1 MDLDRWLHGSQF
13 AMRFWRFP
21 EQPTAL
27 VRRSLTYQKERSIRS
42 APILGHMVEAPD
54 TALEPIGDVHRT
66 KVGREATEPMR
77 ADIRLLG
84 AILGDTIREQ
94 NGDEVF
100 ELVER
105 ARVESFRVRRSEID
119 RTEMSRMF
127 DGIDIHQALPVIRA
141 FTHFALLANV
151 AEDIHRERRRGVHVA
166 AGEPPQDSS
175 LAATYLK
182 LDGAELDSD
191 TVAEALKGALVSP
204 VITAHPTE
212 TRRRTVFVT
221 QHRITELM
229 RLHAEGHTET
239 ADGRPVE
246 SELRR
251 QVLTLWQTALI
262 RLSRLQIS
270 DEIAVGL
277 RLYPSAFFE
286 VIPQVNAEV
295 RQALRQRWP
304 EADLLSGP
312 ILQPGSW
319 IGGDRDGNPNV
330 TADVVRLASGGAAFT
345 ALSHYLAELDQLEQE
360 LSMSSRLLKVTDEL
374 AALAQGCEDN
384 ARADEPYRRALRVI
398 RARLSATASEIL
410 DQQPQHLLDLGL
422 SRYATPAELRSDLD
436 VIDASLRMHGSALLA
451 DDRLA
456 LLREG
461 VHVFGFHLSGLDM
474 RQNSDVH
481 EEVVGELL
489 AWAGVHPDYSSL
501 PEEQRVELLVA
512 ELSTRRPLIG
522 DRARLS
528 DLARSELDIIAA
540 ATHAVETYGPAA
552 VPNYVISMCRS
563 VSDMLEAAILLKE
576 GGLLDASGDEPYCPV
591 GISPLFE
598 TIDDLHNG
606 ATILQA
612 MLELPLYRAL
622 VAARGESQEVMLGY
636 SDSNKDGGYLA
647 ANWAVYRAELALV
660 ETARK
665 NGIRLRLFHGRG
677 GTVGR
682 GGGPSYQAILAQPP
696 GAVNGSLRLTEQGE
710 VIAAKYAEPQVARR
724 NLESLLAATLES
736 TLLDV
741 EGLGEAAEPAYA
753 VLDEVAT
760 LAQRSY
766 AELVHDTP
774 GFVEYFKASTPVS
787 EIGSLNIGSRP
798 TSRKP
803 TESISDLRAIPWV
816 LAWSQSRVMLPG
828 WYGTGTAF
836 EQWIGAGSDSEE
848 ERLATLHE
856 LYQRWPFFRSVLSN
870 MAQVLAKS
878 DLGLAAHYSELV
890 ADESLRRRVFDKIV
904 DEHHRTIAM
913 YKRITGEDDLLA
925 DNPALARSVFNR
937 FPYLEPLNHLQVEL
951 LRRYR
956 GGEDDELVQR
966 GILLTMNGLASAL
979 RNSG

>member
-1 MDLDRWLHGSQF
+1 
-13 AMRFWRFP
+13 
-21 EQPTAL
+21 
-27 VRRSLTYQKERSIRS
+27 
-42 APILGHMVEAPD
+42 MVEVSD
-54 TALEPIGDVHRT
+54 TALEPIGAVQRT
-66 KVGREATEPMR
+66 AVGREATEPMR

-84 AILGDTIREQ
+84 TILGDTVREHD
-94 NGDEVF
+94 GSEVF

-105 ARVESFRVRRSEID
+105 ARVESFRVRHSEID
-119 RTEMSRMF
+119 RADMARMF
-127 DGIDIHQALPVIRA
+127 EGIDIHRAIPVIRA
-141 FTHFALLANV
+141 FSHFALLVNV
-151 AEDIHRERRRGVHVA
+151 AEDIHRERRRAMHVD
-166 AGEPPQDSS
+166 AGEPPQDST
-175 LAATYLK
+175 LAATYAK
-182 LDGAELDSD
+182 LDRAQLDSA
-191 TVAEALKGALVSP
+191 TVADALRGALVSP

-221 QHRITELM
+221 QHRITQLM

-239 ADGRPVE
+239 DEGRNIE
-246 SELRR
+246 FELRR

-262 RLSRLQIS
+262 RLSRLQIT
-270 DEIAVGL
+270 DEIEVGL
-277 RLYPSAFFE
+277 RYYPAAFFK
-286 VIPQVNAEV
+286 VIPQLNAEV
-295 RQALRQRWP
+295 RDALRARWP
-304 EADLLSGP
+304 AADLLLAP

-330 TADVVRLASGGAAFT
+330 TADVVRQATGSAAFT
-345 ALSHYLAELDQLEQE
+345 ALSHYLAELTGLEQE
-360 LSMSSRLLKVTDEL
+360 LTMSARLVPVTAEL
-374 AALAQGCEDN
+374 AALAEGCEEQ

-398 RARLSATASEIL
+398 RGRLTATAAAIL
-410 DQQPQHLLDLGL
+410 DRQPQHELDLGL
-422 SRYATPAELRSDLD
+422 PPYSAPSELQADLD
-436 VIDASLRMHGSALLA
+436 AIDASLRTHGSALLA

-461 VHVFGFHLSGLDM
+461 VRVFGFHLCGLDM

-489 AWAGVHPDYSSL
+489 AWAGVHEDYGSL
-501 PEEQRVELLVA
+501 PEDERVAVLAA
-512 ELSTRRPLIG
+512 ELSTRRPLVG

-528 DLARSELDIIAA
+528 DLARSELGVVRAA
-540 ATHAVETYGPAA
+540 ARAVELYGPAA
-552 VPNYVISMCRS
+552 VPIYVISMCRS
-563 VSDMLEAAILLKE
+563 VSDILEAAILLKE
-576 GGLLDASGDEPYCPV
+576 AGLLDASGPQPYCPV

-606 ATILQA
+606 AVILNA
-612 MLELPLYRAL
+612 MLELPLYRA
-622 VAARGESQEVMLGY
+622 VVDARGGCQEVMLGY

-660 ETARK
+660 EVARK
-665 NGIRLRLFHGRG
+665 TGIRLRLFHGRG

-710 VIAAKYAEPQVARR
+710 VIAAKYAEPQLARR

-741 EGLGEAAEPAYA
+741 EGLGDAADPAYT
-753 VLDEVAT
+753 VLNGVAA
-760 LAQRSY
+760 LAQRAY
-766 AELVHDTP
+766 TELVHDTP
-774 GFVEYFKASTPVS
+774 GFVEYFMASTPVS

-803 TESISDLRAIPWV
+803 TSSIADLRAIPWV

-828 WYGTGTAF
+828 WYGTGSAF
-836 EQWIGAGSDSEE
+836 EQWIKAGPESEA
-848 ERLATLHE
+848 ERVGTLHD
-856 LYQRWPFFRSVLSN
+856 LYERWPFFRGLLSN

-878 DLGLAAHYSELV
+878 DLGLAARYAGLV
-890 ADESLRRRVFDKIV
+890 ADEELRHRVFDKIV
-904 DEHHRTIAM
+904 DEHRRTIEM
-913 YKRITGEDDLLA
+913 HKLITGQDDLLA

-956 GGEDDELVQR
+956 SGDDDELVQR

>member
-1 MDLDRWLHGSQF
+1 
-13 AMRFWRFP
+13 
-21 EQPTAL
+21 
-27 VRRSLTYQKERSIRS
+27 
-42 APILGHMVEAPD
+42 MVEVTD
-54 TALEPIGDVHRT
+54 TALEPIGAVQRT
-66 KVGREATEPMR
+66 LVGREATEPMR

-84 AILGDTIREQ
+84 AILGDTVREQ

-100 ELVER
+100 DLVER

-119 RTEMSRMF
+119 RAEVSRMF
-127 DGIDIHQALPVIRA
+127 DGIDIHQAIPVIRA
-141 FTHFALLANV
+141 FSHFALLANV
-151 AEDIHRERRRGVHVA
+151 AEDIHRERRRAIHVA
-166 AGEPPQDSS
+166 AGEAPQDSS
-175 LAATYLK
+175 LAATYAK
-182 LDGAELDSD
+182 LDRAELDSA
-191 TVAEALKGALVSP
+191 TVAEALHGALISP

-221 QHRITELM
+221 QHRITDLM

-239 ADGRPVE
+239 DDGRNIE
-246 SELRR
+246 LELRR

-262 RLSRLQIS
+262 RLSRLQIT
-270 DEIAVGL
+270 DEIEVGL
-277 RLYPSAFFE
+277 RYYPAAFFK

-295 RQALRQRWP
+295 RDALRTRWP
-304 EADLLSGP
+304 DADLLAAP
-312 ILQPGSW
+312 IVQPGSW

-330 TADVVRLASGGAAFT
+330 TADVVRLATGSAAFT
-345 ALSHYLAELDQLEQE
+345 ALSHYLAELTALEQE
-360 LSMSSRLLKVTDEL
+360 LSMSARLVAVTPKL
-374 AALAQGCEDN
+374 AALAEGCGEK
-384 ARADEPYRRALRVI
+384 ARADEPYRRAVRVV
-398 RARLSATASEIL
+398 RARLTATAADIL
-410 DQQPQHLLDLGL
+410 DREPQQGLDLGL
-422 SRYATPAELRSDLD
+422 PPYSTPDELRADLD
-436 VIDASLRMHGSALLA
+436 TVDASLRGSGSALLA

-461 VHVFGFHLSGLDM
+461 VRVFGFHLCGLDM

-489 AWAGVHPDYSSL
+489 AWAGVHPDYASL
-501 PEEQRVELLVA
+501 PEDQRVELLAA
-512 ELSTRRPLIG
+512 ELGTRRPLVG
-522 DRARLS
+522 DRAELS
-528 DLARSELDIIAA
+528 DLAAGELGVLRAA
-540 ATHAVETYGPAA
+540 AQAVARYGPAA

-563 VSDMLEAAILLKE
+563 VSDVLEAAILLKE
-576 GGLLDASGDEPYCPV
+576 AGLLDVSGSDAYCPV
-591 GISPLFE
+591 AISPLFE

-606 ATILQA
+606 AAILHA
-612 MLELPLYRAL
+612 MLELPVYRAM
-622 VAARGESQEVMLGY
+622 VAACGESQEVMLGY

-647 ANWAVYRAELALV
+647 SSWAVYRAELALV
-660 ETARK
+660 EVARK
-665 NGIRLRLFHGRG
+665 TGIRLRLFHGRG

-710 VIAAKYAEPQVARR
+710 VIAAKYAEPQMARR

-741 EGLGEAAEPAYA
+741 EGLGDAAEPAYA

-760 LAQRSY
+760 LAQRAY

-774 GFVEYFKASTPVS
+774 GFVDYFMASTPVS

-803 TESISDLRAIPWV
+803 TSSISDLRAIPWV

-828 WYGTGTAF
+828 WYGTGSAF
-836 EQWIGAGSDSEE
+836 EQWIKAGPQSED
-848 ERLATLHE
+848 ERVQMLHE
-856 LYQRWPFFRSVLSN
+856 LYERWPFFRSVLSN

-878 DLGLAAHYSELV
+878 DLGLAARYAELV
-890 ADESLRRRVFDKIV
+890 ADEELRDRVFDKIV
-904 DEHHRTIAM
+904 DEHRRTIAM
-913 YKRITGEDDLLA
+913 HKLITGQDNLLA

-956 GGEDDELVQR
+956 SGDDDELVQR

>member
-1 MDLDRWLHGSQF
+1 M
-13 AMRFWRFP
+13 
-21 EQPTAL
+21 T
-27 VRRSLTYQKERSIRS
+27 RS
-42 APILGHMVEAPD
+42 APILGRMVEVSD
-54 TALEPIGDVHRT
+54 TVLEPIGAVQRT
-66 KVGREATEPMR
+66 LVGREATEPMR

-84 AILGDTIREQ
+84 TILGDTVREQ
-94 NGDEVF
+94 NGHEVF
-100 ELVER
+100 DLVER

-119 RTEMSRMF
+119 RAEMARMF
-127 DGIDIHQALPVIRA
+127 DGIDIHRAIPVIRA
-141 FTHFALLANV
+141 FSHFALLANV
-151 AEDIHRERRRGVHVA
+151 AEDIHRERRRAFHVA

-175 LAATYLK
+175 LAATYAK
-182 LDGAELDSD
+182 LDLAQLDST
-191 TVAEALKGALVSP
+191 TVADALKGALVSP

-239 ADGRPVE
+239 DDGRNIE
-246 SELRR
+246 LELRR

-262 RLSRLQIS
+262 RLSRLQIT
-270 DEIAVGL
+270 DEIEVGL
-277 RLYPSAFFE
+277 RYYPAALFK
-286 VIPQVNAEV
+286 VIPQINAEV
-295 RQALRQRWP
+295 RDALRARWP
-304 EADLLSGP
+304 DTDLLSGP

-330 TADVVRLASGGAAFT
+330 TDDVVRMATGRAAFT
-345 ALSHYLAELDQLEQE
+345 ALSHYLAELTALEHE
-360 LSMSSRLLKVTDEL
+360 LTMSARLVPVTPEL
-374 AALAQGCEDN
+374 AALAEGCQEK

-398 RARLSATASEIL
+398 RGRLTATAAEIL
-410 DQQPQHLLDLGL
+410 DRQPQHELDLGL
-422 SRYATPAELRSDLD
+422 PPYAAPAELQGDLD
-436 VIDASLRMHGSALLA
+436 TIDESLRTHGSALLA
-451 DDRLA
+451 EDRLA
-456 LLREG
+456 LLRES
-461 VHVFGFHLSGLDM
+461 VRAFGFHLCGLDM

-489 AWAGVHPDYSSL
+489 AWAGVHPDYSAL
-501 PEEQRVELLVA
+501 PEDERVALLA
-512 ELSTRRPLIG
+512 GELSTRRPLVG
-522 DRARLS
+522 DGAQLSEPARK
-528 DLARSELDIIAA
+528 ELDVLRAA
-540 ATHAVETYGPAA
+540 AHAVERYGPAA

-563 VSDMLEAAILLKE
+563 VSDVLEAAILLKE
-576 GGLLDASGDEPYCPV
+576 AGLLDASGSEPYCPV
-591 GISPLFE
+591 PISPLFE

-606 ATILQA
+606 AAILHA
-612 MLELPLYRAL
+612 MLELPLYRAI
-622 VAARGESQEVMLGY
+622 VATQGESQEVMLGY

-660 ETARK
+660 EVARK
-665 NGIRLRLFHGRG
+665 TGIRLRLFHGRG

-710 VIAAKYAEPQVARR
+710 VIAAKYAEPQTARR

-760 LAQRSY
+760 LARRAY

-774 GFVEYFKASTPVS
+774 GFVEYFMASTPVS

-803 TESISDLRAIPWV
+803 TASITDLRAIPWV

-828 WYGTGTAF
+828 WYGTGSAF
-836 EQWIGAGSDSEE
+836 EQWIAAGPESEA
-848 ERLATLHE
+848 ERVKILHE
-856 LYQRWPFFRSVLSN
+856 LYQRWPFFASVLSN

-878 DLGLAAHYSELV
+878 DLGLAAHYAELV
-890 ADESLRRRVFDKIV
+890 ADEELRRRVFDKIV
-904 DEHHRTIAM
+904 DEHRRTIAM
-913 YKRITGEDDLLA
+913 HKLITGQDNLLA

-956 GGEDDELVQR
+956 SGDDDELVQR

>member
-1 MDLDRWLHGSQF
+1 M
-13 AMRFWRFP
+13 A
-21 EQPTAL
+21 
-27 VRRSLTYQKERSIRS
+27 
-42 APILGHMVEAPD
+42 EASD
-54 TALEPIGDVHRT
+54 IALEPIGAVQRT
-66 KVGREATEPMR
+66 RVGREATEPMR

-84 AILGDTIREQ
+84 TILGDTVREQ

-119 RTEMSRMF
+119 RADMARMF
-127 DGIDIHQALPVIRA
+127 DGIDIHQAIPIIRA
-141 FTHFALLANV
+141 FSHFALLANV
-151 AEDIHRERRRGVHVA
+151 AEDIHRERRRDVHVA

-175 LAATYLK
+175 LAATCAK
-182 LDGAELDSD
+182 LDRAELDSA
-191 TVAEALKGALVSP
+191 TVADALRGALVSP

-229 RLHAEGHTET
+229 RLRAAGHTET
-239 ADGRPVE
+239 DDGRNIE
-246 SELRR
+246 LELRR

-262 RLSRLQIS
+262 RLSRLQIT
-270 DEIAVGL
+270 DEIEVGL
-277 RLYPSAFFE
+277 RYYPAALFK

-295 RQALRQRWP
+295 REALRARWP
-304 EADLLSGP
+304 DADLLSSP

-330 TADVVRLASGGAAFT
+330 TADVVRQATGSAAFT
-345 ALSHYLAELDQLEQE
+345 ALAHYLAELTELEQE
-360 LSMSSRLLKVTDEL
+360 LSMSARLITVTPEL
-374 AALAQGCEDN
+374 TALAEGGNES
-384 ARADEPYRRALRVI
+384 ARADEPYRRALRVV
-398 RARLSATASEIL
+398 RARLTATGTEIL
-410 DQQPQHLLDLGL
+410 DRRPQHELDLGL
-422 SRYATPAELRSDLD
+422 RPYSAPAELRADLD
-436 VIDASLRMHGSALLA
+436 VIDASLRTHGAELLA

-456 LLREG
+456 RLRES

-481 EEVVGELL
+481 EEVVAELL
-489 AWAGVHPDYSSL
+489 AWAGVHPDYGSL
-501 PEEQRVELLVA
+501 AEDERVALLAGELA
-512 ELSTRRPLIG
+512 TRRPLVG
-522 DRARLS
+522 DRAQLS
-528 DLARSELDIIAA
+528 DLARGELGVVAA
-540 ATHAVETYGPAA
+540 AARAVELYGPAA
-552 VPNYVISMCRS
+552 VPNYIISMCQS
-563 VSDMLEAAILLKE
+563 VSDVLEAAILLKE
-576 GGLLDASGDEPYCPV
+576 AGLLDASGPEPYCPL

-606 ATILQA
+606 ASILQA
-612 MLELPLYRAL
+612 MLDLPIYRAL
-622 VAARGESQEVMLGY
+622 VDARGGCQEVMLGY

-647 ANWAVYRAELALV
+647 ANWAVYRAELTLV
-660 ETARK
+660 EVARK
-665 NGIRLRLFHGRG
+665 TGIRLRLFHGRG

-710 VIAAKYAEPQVARR
+710 VIAAKYAEPQLARR
-724 NLESLLAATLES
+724 NLESLVAATVES

-741 EGLGEAAEPAYA
+741 EGLGDAAEPAYA
-753 VLDEVAT
+753 VLDEVAA
-760 LAQRSY
+760 LAHRAY
-766 AELVHDTP
+766 AELVHETP

-828 WYGTGTAF
+828 WYGTGAAF
-836 EQWIGAGSDSEE
+836 EQWIAAGPESET
-848 ERLATLHE
+848 ERVAILHE
-856 LYQRWPFFRSVLSN
+856 LYERWPFFRSVLSN
-870 MAQVLAKS
+870 MAQVLSKS
-878 DLGLAAHYSELV
+878 DLGLAAHYAELV
-890 ADESLRRRVFDKIV
+890 ADESLRHRVFDKIA
-904 DEHHRTIAM
+904 DEHQRTIAM
-913 YKRITGEDDLLA
+913 HKLITGQDDLLA

-956 GGEDDELVQR
+956 SGDDDELVQR